1 MTESR
6 YVKCEHSKVQNGGHF
21 PFYKPVN
28 VHLPIIACRIIL
40 DSQIMHQAKLPPI
53 SANQNPSQEE
63 EQFKRK
69 KRLGFVANQLIKSTK
84 REVYQQSKY
93 TFQQFSGSSIFSDID
108 LQYGNFIKVL
118 ESAVENFQS
127 NIHKTNEKYHNGGS
141 STTANLRRRKL
152 ELESKL
158 ILVQKE
164 NKILKN
170 KLCNME
176 IEEEEEQAE
185 RRSLKSIATTK
196 EKLIPF
202 KIVSNVKNVNDMD
215 LLDVE
220 KLRDLSE
227 DLEKQKLAFCFSLEN
242 YRVLEDKFLQRKKV
256 LLQKEEDRERA
267 KERNVELKE
276 KFENVKELLKVLGKI
291 PDSCSKSTHIANVVS
306 DMIKDFGG
314 KTQDAFLDP
323 IKEGLFDSDE
333 PNDQNYTRDLVKYE
347 EQFNF
352 FFQNKDYARAAQLA
366 ANSPNGMFRTYTT
379 FLKFKHVKTKDE
391 VHDSPAILF
400 CKAVMGTSHQKDNL
414 SAKLS
419 LEIIKCA
426 LSTQNNRLV
435 RHWMCSKNLTISSPL
450 GDILF
455 QSCKCTEKCSC
466 GLVLLAL
473 NIFVILKTERKV
485 VLCHLKLRNFPA
497 VLNCIH
503 ELKYTSSDCVELFS
517 NYPSVSLFYLLSKPT
532 GKKLNM
538 YITLSDSISVLLN
551 KFMLE
556 EIVEVLSYVYHEGLN
571 GKDLLTCLLEETYR
585 DEMTDEKWLE
595 VLNICET
602 RCVDGLVEELYACLV
617 TRTCLGNAT
626 IFCLKDYIS

>member
-1 MTESR
+1 
-6 YVKCEHSKVQNGGHF
+6 
-21 PFYKPVN
+21 
-28 VHLPIIACRIIL
+28 
-40 DSQIMHQAKLPPI
+40 MHQAKLPPI
-53 SANQNPSQEE
+53 SANQNPFQEK

-69 KRLGFVANQLIKSTK
+69 KRLSFVTKQLIKSTK
-84 REVYQQSKY
+84 KEVYQQSKY
-93 TFQQFSGSSIFSDID
+93 KFQQFSGSSIFSDID
-108 LQYGNFIKVL
+108 LQYGSFIKVL
-118 ESAVENFQS
+118 ESAVENFRP
-127 NIHKTNEKYHNGGS
+127 NIHKTNEKYGISGS
-141 STTANLRRRKL
+141 STAANLRRRKL
-152 ELESKL
+152 ELETKL
-158 ILVQKE
+158 ILIQKE

-170 KLCNME
+170 ELRNME

-185 RRSLKSIATTK
+185 KKSLKSVPTTK

-202 KIVSNVKNVNDMD
+202 KIVSKVKKVNDMD

-242 YRVLEDKFLQRKKV
+242 YGVLEDKFLQRKKV
-256 LLQKEEDRERA
+256 LLQKEEDQEKA

-276 KFENVKELLKVLGKI
+276 KIEIVKELLKVLGKI

-314 KTQDAFLDP
+314 RTQDAFLDP

-347 EQFNF
+347 DQLNF

-379 FLKFKHVKTKDE
+379 FLKFKNVKLKDE
-391 VHDSPAILF
+391 VCDSPAILF
-400 CKAVMGTSHQKDNL
+400 CKAVMGTSHHKDIL

-419 LEIIKCA
+419 LEFIKCA
-426 LSTQNNRLV
+426 LNTRNNRLV

-473 NIFVILKTERKV
+473 NIYVKLKTERKV
-485 VLCHLKLRNFPA
+485 VFCHLKLRNFSA

-517 NYPSVSLFYLLSKPT
+517 NHPSVSMFYLLSKPNE
-532 GKKLNM
+532 KNM
-538 YITLSDSISVLLN
+538 NIYITLPVTISVLLK

-556 EIVEVLSYVYHEGLN
+556 EIVEVLSHVYQEGLN
-571 GKDLLTCLLEETYR
+571 GKDLLACLLEETYR
-585 DEMTDEKWLE
+585 DEMNDEKWME

-602 RCVDGLVEELYACLV
+602 RCIDGLVEELHACLV